1 MSWEPYVQ
9 ALVQGGFHH
18 GCIAGHNGHV
28 WGTTS
33 NFKVL
38 PKEVQRL
45 SDIMNQVDG
54 ARQSA
59 EEKGFTVQGR
69 AYAMNRFEDP
79 EDDMAF
85 LVARCKQLGSAS
97 RGVIVARTPQTIIIG
112 VHDPVFAENISF
124 GRAKVAMFQLAESLV
139 SMNF

>member
-9 ALVQGGFHH
+9 SLVQGGFHN
-18 GCIAGHNGHV
+18 GCIAGHNGHI

-38 PKEVQRL
+38 PKELERL
-45 SDIMNQVDG
+45 AAIMNQAQD
-54 ARQSA
+54 ARYSA
-59 EEKGFTVQGR
+59 EQKGFTVQGR
-69 AYAMNRFEDP
+69 AYAMNRFEEP

-85 LVARCKQLGSAS
+85 LVARCKQMGSAS
-97 RGVIVARTPQTIIIG
+97 RGIIVARTPQTIIIG
-112 VHDPVFAENISF
+112 VHDPIFAEGISF
-124 GRAKVAMFQLAESLV
+124 GRAKVAMYQLAESLV